1 VPAPVH
7 VTELRTAINAVRAAA
22 GLGAASWAATPGAEE
37 VGLSRAI
44 VAALRSANAATRLEG
59 EAAAA
64 LGKAVTGF
72 QRMVKGIGEVD
83 VETTKAIVE
92 VTGGRS
98 PGKLDQI
105 TKLINDKALN
115 PQGKPVVVYGPNLGI
130 HAARTLEK
138 AGAKV
143 VRTLDELK
151 AVAQ

>member
-1 VPAPVH
+1 MRRSAGVGM
-7 VTELRTAINAVRAAA
+7 LSFDGFGAIGRFFGAV
-22 GLGAASWAATPGAEE
+22 SEE
-37 VGLSRAI
+37 IALSRGI
-44 VAALRSANAATRLEG
+44 MTALRSTNAATRLEA
-59 EAAAA
+59 EAAAG
-64 LGKAVTGF
+64 LGETVTGF
-72 QRMVKGIGEVD
+72 QRVVKGVGEVD

-105 TKLINDKALN
+105 TKLISNKALN
-115 PQGKPVVVYGPNLGI
+115 PEGKPVVVYGPNLGI

-143 VRTLDELK
+143 VRTLDELR